1 MWVVMELKM
10 EEGEVSM
17 GIRFGGRITDNFG

>member
-1 MWVVMELKM
+1 MTMELKM

-17 GIRFGGRITDNFG
+17 GNGPRGGIIENSG

>member
-1 MWVVMELKM
+1 MELKM

-17 GIRFGGRITDNFG
+17 GIGLGGRITDNFG

>member
-1 MWVVMELKM
+1 MWVTMELKM

-17 GIRFGGRITDNFG
+17 GIGLGGRITDNFG